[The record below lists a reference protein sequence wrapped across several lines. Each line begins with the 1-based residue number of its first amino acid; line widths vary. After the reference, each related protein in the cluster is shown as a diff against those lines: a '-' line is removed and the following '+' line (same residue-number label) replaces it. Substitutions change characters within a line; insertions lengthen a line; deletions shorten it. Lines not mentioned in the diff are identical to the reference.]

1 MCKISNLFEIA
12 NMDILACKVCSKMP
26 FLGLQPT
33 LGVPNSTKEAKICM
47 KLVLTKRIPD
57 KVLVQ

>member
-26 FLGLQPT
+26 FLGLQ
-33 LGVPNSTKEAKICM
+33 STYIDKLPLHKTM
-47 KLVLTKRIPD
+47 K
-57 KVLVQ
+57 KVNIYNTPY